1 MALGQITRLLVVLAV
16 ACSATASR
24 AACPAAWSGSQY
36 DATAG
41 VVRWCAPD
49 LNAAGV
55 AHKAGEL
62 ARCDWTVT
70 WPGSAP
76 VTSSE
81 PSPTPGTTYSL
92 SVASASGVGSIVGQC
107 FNVLG
112 VAGAATAVVPT
123 AFPTGVPGRPVV
135 VP

>member
-1 MALGQITRLLVVLAV
+1 MVALLVVASV
-16 ACSATASR
+16 VVSTSSR
-24 AACPAAWSGSQY
+24 AACPVAWSGAQY

-49 LNAAGV
+49 LSAAGV
-55 AHKAGEL
+55 AHKPGEL

-70 WPGSAP
+70 WTGSAP
-76 VTSSE
+76 VTTSE
-81 PSPTPGTTYSL
+81 PSPTPGQTYSL
-92 SVASASGVGSIVGQC
+92 SVASASGVGSIAGQC
-107 FNVLG
+107 CNVLG
-112 VAGAATAVVPT
+112 VCGASTAVVPT

>member
-1 MALGQITRLLVVLAV
+1 MPARYAV
-16 ACSATASR
+16 
-24 AACPAAWSGSQY
+24 AACPPAWSGSQY

-41 VVRWCAPD
+41 VMRWCAPD
-49 LNAAGV
+49 LSAAGV
-55 AHKAGEL
+55 AHRPGEL

-76 VTSSE
+76 VMVSE
-81 PSPTPGTTYSL
+81 PSPTPGTTYNL
-92 SVASASGVGSIVGQC
+92 SVASASGVGSIVGRYC
-107 FNVLG
+107 HVLG
-112 VAGAATAVVPT
+112 VCGAAWPVTPV